1 MPKEFSR
8 TQRVSELI
16 RRELADIISTRT
28 SDPRLS
34 LVSITA
40 VDISKD
46 LKSAKVYITRLGD
59 NSQALTALENASRF
73 LRRELSSRLSM
84 KASPSLSFVYD
95 HSVERGVALS
105 RLIEEVNKNHTDGE
119 A

>member
-1 MPKEFSR
+1 MPKEYSR

-46 LKSAKVYITRLGD
+46 LKSAKVYVTQLGD
-59 NSQALTALENASRF
+59 NSQALVALENASRF

-84 KASPSLSFVYD
+84 KASPSLSFTYD

-105 RLIEEVNKNHTDGE
+105 RLIEEVNKNVPDGE